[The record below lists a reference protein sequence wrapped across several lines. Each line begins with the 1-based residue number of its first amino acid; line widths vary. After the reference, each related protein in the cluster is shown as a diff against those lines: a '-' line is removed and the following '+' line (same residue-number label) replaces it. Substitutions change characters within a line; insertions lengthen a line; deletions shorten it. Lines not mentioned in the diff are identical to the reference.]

1 MCLKSHNSC
10 SKADTNQSQ
19 NQQNLFISCIFCIF
33 MVKSI
38 RLGEDQLHKEL
49 LKIQGELQAKTGET
63 TTMDDVIEKLIS
75 LYKKKK

>member
-1 MCLKSHNSC
+1 
-10 SKADTNQSQ
+10 
-19 NQQNLFISCIFCIF
+19 

-49 LKIQGELQAKTGET
+49 LKIQGEIQAKTGET